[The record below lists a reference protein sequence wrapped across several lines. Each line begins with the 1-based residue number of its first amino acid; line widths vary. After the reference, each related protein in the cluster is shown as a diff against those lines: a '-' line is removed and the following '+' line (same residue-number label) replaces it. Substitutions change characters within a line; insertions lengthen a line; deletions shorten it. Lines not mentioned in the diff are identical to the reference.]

1 MGVAIAALD
10 DPTPYSGQKANS
22 KKDAEQAAAKAA
34 LKALGAPL
42 KPQTKKQMKTQVKQ
56 AKQPKEPKEPKLIPK
71 GTVQNDP
78 VSKLF
83 TSIAVLASRT
93 LTKAD
98 LTFTSETIGTPPD
111 AKIKCTL
118 VINCLDS
125 NKKYIGDPKDSKSEA
140 KKSVAAKALGQ
151 LKSKIDVAMK
161 KHKVA
166 KEAKEAEWQAKLA
179 EKKALEESGGT
190 PEPPKKKA
198 KAKAR

>member
-1 MGVAIAALD
+1 MGD
-10 DPTPYSGQKANS
+10 DPTPYSGQQANS
-22 KKDAEQAAAKAA
+22 KKDAEQAAARAA
-34 LKALGAPL
+34 LKSLGVPCP
-42 KPQTKKQMKTQVKQ
+42 KPQPKTQMKTQVKQ
-56 AKQPKEPKEPKLIPK
+56 AKQPKEPKAPNLIPK
-71 GTVQNDP
+71 GPVQNDP

-93 LTKAD
+93 MTKED

-125 NKKYIGDPKDSKSEA
+125 NKKSSGDPKDSKAEA
-140 KKSVAAKALGQ
+140 KKSVATKALGQ

-179 EKKALEESGGT
+179 EKKA
-190 PEPPKKKA
+190 
-198 KAKAR
+198 